1 MKIDNS
7 KLKSDLSL
15 LSNAVLKDNT
25 ARPITKMIELS
36 TKNGFLYGYT
46 NDGINS
52 IGIKICPVSDDFT
65 AIINFAT
72 LYDIVKVSKGD
83 ITLKATDKFVT
94 IKTDNLSCKIPNY
107 TINQHNTNKIGLE
120 HPIKPNNSQVIDF
133 SNLKNELDYCKA
145 ILNPNFIIEAYKY
158 IYFNDNIMV
167 TDTDN
172 VAIIH
177 DCIFNKPILLSLSSV
192 NILTNFTECN
202 YEIFNKSSTEI
213 LGIYTDDICVNIKT
227 MNTTD
232 FQYDDLLNLFNESF
246 NNKIVIENSIL
257 SEGINAC
264 KLFKYDPKLVFN
276 NEGVSL
282 KIPSIEFTYIINN
295 TPCNDECSFNI
306 STDLLKK
313 ITVNSDLITIEYD
326 KKSILK
332 CISDKGE
339 QIFSVEVN

>member
-52 IGIKICPVSDDFT
+52 IGIKICPISDEFS
-65 AIINFAT
+65 AVINFAT

-158 IYFNDNIMV
+158 IYFNDDIMV

-172 VAIIH
+172 VSIIH
-177 DCIFNKPILLSLSSV
+177 DCVFNKPILLSISSV

-202 YEIFNKSSTEI
+202 YEIFNKGSNEI

-227 MNTTD
+227 MNTID
-232 FQYDDLLNLFNESF
+232 YQYDDLHNLFNETF
-246 NNKIVIENSIL
+246 NNKITIENSIL
-257 SEGINAC
+257 SEAITAC
-264 KLFKYDPKLVFN
+264 KLFKYDPILVFN
-276 NEGVSL
+276 NKGILL
-282 KIPSIEFTYIINN
+282 KIPSIEFVYVINN
-295 TPCNDECSFNI
+295 TPCNEEYSFKI
-306 STDLLKK
+306 TTDLLKK
-313 ITVNSDLITIEYD
+313 ITVNSELITIEYD
-326 KKSILK
+326 NKSILK
-332 CISDKGE
+332 CTSDKGE
-339 QIFSVEVN
+339 QIFSVEAS